1 MLKKGEIKKRKR
13 KRTRKRIS
21 GREERP
27 RLSVAR
33 SLKHIKA
40 QIINDDLGKTL
51 VSASSLD
58 KEIKEQSIHPKREN
72 AKRVGELLSKR
83 AKEKGIKA
91 VVFDKGPFS
100 FSGRIKALAQ
110 ACREEGL
117 EF

>member
-1 MLKKGEIKKRKR
+1 MKKEEIKEKKR

-21 GREERP
+21 GKEERP
-27 RLSVAR
+27 RLSVSR

-58 KEIKEQSIHPKREN
+58 KEIKKQSIHPKKEN
-72 AKRVGELLSKR
+72 AKKVGELLVKR
-83 AKEKGIKA
+83 AKEKGITK
-91 VVFDKGPFS
+91 VVFDRGSFS
-100 FSGRIKALAQ
+100 FSGRIKALAE
-110 ACREEGL
+110 ACKEGGL

>member
-1 MLKKGEIKKRKR
+1 MLKKEEIKKR

-21 GREERP
+21 GTEERP

-40 QIINDDLGKTL
+40 QIINDDLGHSL

-58 KEIKEQSIHPKREN
+58 KEIRESPVHPKREN
-72 AKRVGELLSKR
+72 AKRVGELLCKR

-91 VVFDKGPFS
+91 VVFDKGSFS

-110 ACREEGL
+110 ACKEGGL